1 MSRMRTRRSVKGERG
16 FSLVEL
22 LIVVVIL
29 GILAA
34 AVIPR
39 FTLSA
44 AEAKANTC
52 AQNVANINTQVE
64 RWYFEVGA
72 WCADDLSDIGADTDY
87 FPEGVATCPV
97 DGSAY
102 ALAAASH
109 RVTGHAH

>member
-1 MSRMRTRRSVKGERG
+1 MNRKSHSAG

-52 AQNVANINTQVE
+52 AQNKGHINVAVE
-64 RWYFEVGA
+64 RWNASKGSWPA
-72 WCADDLSDIGADTDY
+72 ADLSDISTDTDY
-87 FPEGVATCPV
+87 FPEGIPMCPV

-102 ALAAASH
+102 ALGANN
-109 RVTGHAH
+109 RVSGHAH

>member
-1 MSRMRTRRSVKGERG
+1 MNRKEHSG

-52 AQNVANINTQVE
+52 GRNKSHINIAVE
-64 RWYFEVGA
+64 RWNASKGA
-72 WCADDLSDIGADTDY
+72 WPAADLSDISADTDY
-87 FPEGVATCPV
+87 FPEGIPTCPV

-102 ALAAASH
+102 ALGANN
-109 RVTGHAH
+109 RVSGHAH